1 MLKFKKF
8 FIETQNLDYVN
19 ALETVFNLLG
29 LPSPKE
35 DRSEVES
42 ILSMPLA
49 GYGNTALQ
57 KIVKEPSI
65 QKMPNY
71 QTEILPA
78 LANRSSTVGRLV
90 ALLSK
95 NPQTSSDKNE
105 PDEYTPEPDNNHG
118 AF

>member
-1 MLKFKKF
+1 MLQFKRF
-8 FIETQNLDYVN
+8 FEAQNLDYVN

-49 GYGNTALQ
+49 GYGNVALQ
-57 KIVKEPSI
+57 KIVKEPTI
-65 QKMPNY
+65 QQMPNY

-78 LANRSSTVGRLV
+78 ITNKSSTVGRLV
-90 ALLSK
+90 SLLSK
-95 NPQTSSDKNE
+95 NHQTGGDRTE
-105 PDEYTPEPDNNHG
+105 PDEYTPEPDNTRG